1 MGGEE
6 EVTIPVTDAVPG
18 AVAEPAPPASPHVI
32 TLAPTAGAH
41 SPDSLAEAKAA
52 IAAAAAAAARSRK
65 ATGTA
70 STDIVQAT
78 APEKLSYKTV
88 DAIIRSVYNYSES
101 YGSTALDILAIY
113 LKGQKIL
120 YTEAKTYCEQR
131 MNYLMLPAI
140 FISAICTVLSLVLKP
155 YDFGPT
161 VIASLNGFN
170 SFLLTL
176 VTYLKLDAK
185 AEAHKTSSYKF
196 DKLQSLCEFNS
207 GKVLFFFDDDTEQ
220 VLTLLQEIETKV
232 KEIKETNQFILPEPI
247 RHRYKKLYSTN
258 VFSIVKKI
266 QNDEMILINDL
277 KNVINEI
284 ISYSAMKQTDGVQEE
299 MMALQNKQNKIIE
312 NIIKFRKKYHEEID
326 DDFEDEIN
334 ENITAASR
342 GCNPCSWLKT

>member
-1 MGGEE
+1 MGGDEDVTISVE
-6 EVTIPVTDAVPG
+6 EVPG
-18 AVAEPAPPASPHVI
+18 SPSQGPPRSPHVI

-41 SPDSLAEAKAA
+41 SPDGLTEAKAA
-52 IAAAAAAAARSRK
+52 VAAAAAAAARSRSAGNSTELVK
-65 ATGTA
+65 A
-70 STDIVQAT
+70 

-131 MNYLMLPAI
+131 LNSLMLPAI
-140 FISAICTVLSLVLKP
+140 FISAVCTVLSLVLKP
-155 YDFGPT
+155 YEFGPT
-161 VIASLNGFN
+161 IIASLNGFN

-185 AEAHKTSSYKF
+185 AEAHKTSSYKY

-207 GKVLFFFDDDTEQ
+207 GKVLFFYDDDTEQ

-232 KEIKETNQFILPEPI
+232 KEIKETNQFILPESI

-266 QNDEMILINDL
+266 QNDEMILINNL

-284 ISYSAMKQTDGVQEE
+284 IGYSAMAQTEDVQEE
-299 MMALQNKQNKIIE
+299 MQALQIKQNKIIE

-334 ENITAASR
+334 ENIEKAGR

>member
-1 MGGEE
+1 
-6 EVTIPVTDAVPG
+6 
-18 AVAEPAPPASPHVI
+18 
-32 TLAPTAGAH
+32 
-41 SPDSLAEAKAA
+41 
-52 IAAAAAAAARSRK
+52 
-65 ATGTA
+65 
-70 STDIVQAT
+70 
-78 APEKLSYKTV
+78 
-88 DAIIRSVYNYSES
+88 
-101 YGSTALDILAIY
+101 
-113 LKGQKIL
+113 
-120 YTEAKTYCEQR
+120 
-131 MNYLMLPAI
+131 
-140 FISAICTVLSLVLKP
+140 LVLKP
-155 YDFGPT
+155 YDAGPT

-232 KEIKETNQFILPEPI
+232 KEIKETNQFILPERI
-247 RHRYKKLYSTN
+247 RHKYKKLYSTN

-284 ISYSAMKQTDGVQEE
+284 ISYSAMAQTQEIQTE
-299 MMALQNKQNKIIE
+299 MLTLQEKQNKIIE

-334 ENITAASR
+334 DNIAAAGR
-342 GCNPCSWLKT
+342 GCNPCSWLNT